1 MDLRDLRLPRFS
13 GPPRGSRRL
22 SWQREREGGFPRGS
36 SRTLGDPPWGSLQA
50 ATWHAPC
57 CPIHNTT
64 LTRRHAMEKKS
75 SKTTKHGRTSKTK
88 KSQRRSKKTGVAGE
102 SSGIARKLLGNHQGL
117 PGIAGGSRAP
127 GWALTVPQSGTGH
140 GHHGTPPPRHGSHPA
155 PSLHRP
161 IYLICTVPSTNLLTF
176 SFLTF
181 RPSYF

>member
-1 MDLRDLRLPRFS
+1 MAES
-13 GPPRGSRRL
+13 ERG
-22 SWQREREGGFPRGS
+22 GVPRGS

-75 SKTTKHGRTSKTK
+75 SKTTKHGRTSKTE
-88 KSQRRSKKTGVAGE
+88 KSQRRSKKTGIAGK

-127 GWALTVPQSGTGH
+127 GWALTAPQPGTDTGIM
-140 GHHGTPPPRHGSHPA
+140 G
-155 PSLHRP
+155 HRP
-161 IYLICTVPSTNLLTF
+161 HATGATQHPLSTVPSISICTVPSTNLLTF

-181 RPSYF
+181 RPSCF